1 MSYVINN
8 SRGNIVAVV
17 PDGTINTTA
26 TSVNLVGRGVTPYG
40 LPENENYVFLLENF
54 ASSAAPL
61 APVLGQLWYNSSS
74 DVISSYNTSNAWSAL
89 ASETYVQDQKASPAF
104 TGVPTAPTA
113 DYGTSTTQLATTAFV
128 QGEKLSPTF
137 TGVPIA
143 PTASSTTSTTQI
155 ATTAFVQ
162 NQKISPAFTGT
173 PTAPTANDG
182 TNTTQ
187 LATTAFTTGAVT
199 TLQASTTA
207 TTDSLQALK
216 APIDSPLFTGV
227 PAMVTSPN
235 DGDVS
240 TKIATTAFVRSS
252 APVLSVAS
260 KTGAVTLSVTDI
272 TGAAPTAAPTFTGD
286 VKAPT
291 PVYGDNSV
299 FVATTA
305 FVQGEKVSPA
315 FTGVPT
321 APTANAGTN
330 NTQISTTAYTDIAV
344 SNFNDIVTATYA
356 PLISPALSGTP
367 TSTTFAYGTNGT
379 QIATTAFVQG
389 EKVSPAFTGVPT
401 APTAN
406 TGTSN
411 TQIATTAF
419 VYNITGNLGTMSQQ
433 NANSVAITGG
443 TVTGITPLALVDGG
457 TGASDAATA
466 RVNLGLGNISPSFVP
481 GTIATQDANAV
492 AVTGGTISGI
502 TLTAA
507 SPTFTGVP
515 VAPTAANGT
524 STTQLATTAFVQ
536 SATSTGLAGLGTMA
550 AQNANAV
557 AVTGG
562 TVTGITPLAL
572 VDGGTG
578 AATAVGA
585 RTNLGLQSGATTTV
599 GTMATQNANSVA
611 ITGGTITGVTP
622 IAIAVGG
629 TGASDAANARI
640 NLGLGSGAVASVG
653 TIATQDANAVAIT
666 GGTISGLTA
675 PLAVVDGGTG
685 GNTAAAARAGISAV
699 NTALTITAGAGLT
712 GGGDLTNNRTLAIAS
727 YSNGYGN
734 RTVSINPPTGG
745 NNGDIWYQV

>member
-54 ASSAAPL
+54 ASPTAPL

-74 DVISSYNTSNAWSAL
+74 DVISAYNTANAWSAL

-104 TGVPTAPTA
+104 TGVPTSPTA
-113 DYGTSTTQLATTAFV
+113 DYGTNTTQLATTAFV
-128 QGEKLSPTF
+128 QGEKASPTF
-137 TGVPIA
+137 TGIPVA

-162 NQKISPAFTGT
+162 AQKISPAFTGV
-173 PTAPTANDG
+173 PTAPTASAG

-187 LATTAFTTGAVT
+187 LATTEFTTGAVA
-199 TLQASTTA
+199 TLEASTTA
-207 TTDSLQALK
+207 TTNSLQTLK
-216 APIDSPLFTGV
+216 APIDSPVFTGV
-227 PAMVTSPN
+227 PTAPTPA

-240 TKIATTAFVRSS
+240 LKIATTAFVRSS
-252 APVLSVAS
+252 APVLSVAT
-260 KTGAVTLSVTDI
+260 KTGAVSLVVTDVV
-272 TGAAPTAAPTFTGD
+272 GAAPIVSPAFSGSVTAPT
-286 VKAPT
+286 VA
-291 PVYGDNSV
+291 YGTNTIA
-299 FVATTA
+299 VATTA

-321 APTANAGTN
+321 APTALPATS
-330 NTQISTTAYTDIAV
+330 NTQIATTAYTDTAV
-344 SNFNDIVTATYA
+344 SNFNSIVSATYA

-389 EKVSPAFTGVPT
+389 EKLSPAFTGVPT
-401 APTAN
+401 APTAAN
-406 TGTSN
+406 GTSN

-419 VYNITGNLGTMSQQ
+419 VNNITGTLGTMSQQ
-433 NANSVAITGG
+433 NANAVAITGG
-443 TVTGITPLALVDGG
+443 TVSGLGTPLALVDGG
-457 TGASDAATA
+457 TGS
-466 RVNLGLGNISPSFVP
+466 S
-481 GTIATQDANAV
+481 
-492 AVTGGTISGI
+492 
-502 TLTAA
+502 TAA
-507 SPTFTGVP
+507 
-515 VAPTAANGT
+515 
-524 STTQLATTAFVQ
+524 
-536 SATSTGLAGLGTMA
+536 
-550 AQNANAV
+550 
-557 AVTGG
+557 
-562 TVTGITPLAL
+562 
-572 VDGGTG
+572 
-578 AATAVGA
+578 GA
-585 RTNLGLQSGATTTV
+585 RTNLGLATGATTTV
-599 GTMATQNANSVA
+599 GTIAVQNATSVA
-611 ITGGTITGVTP
+611 ITGGTITG
-622 IAIAVGG
+622 ISDLAVADGG

-640 NLGLGSGAVASVG
+640 NLGLGNINPSFVPG
-653 TIATQDANAVAIT
+653 TIATQNANNVAIT

-685 GNTAAAARAGISAV
+685 GSTEAAARAGIGAV
-699 NTALTITAGAGLT
+699 GTALTITAGAGLT

-734 RTVSINPPTGG
+734 RYVSTAAPTGG

>member
-54 ASSAAPL
+54 ADSSEPL
-61 APVLGQLWYNSSS
+61 APVLGQLWYNSSN
-74 DVISSYNTSNAWSAL
+74 DVISSYNSSNAWSAL
-89 ASETYVQDQKASPAF
+89 ASETYVQAQKASPAF

-113 DYGTSTTQLATTAFV
+113 DYGTNTTQLATTAFV
-128 QGEKLSPTF
+128 QGEKASPTF
-137 TGVPIA
+137 VGIPTA

-162 NQKISPAFTGT
+162 AQKISPAFTGI
-173 PTAPTANDG
+173 PTGPTANAG

-187 LATTAFTTGAVT
+187 LATTEFTTGAVA
-199 TLQASTTA
+199 TLEASTTA
-207 TTDSLQALK
+207 TTDSLQSLK
-216 APIDSPLFTGV
+216 APLDSPVFSGV
-227 PAMVTSPN
+227 PTAPSPT

-240 TKIATTAFVRSS
+240 QKIATTAFVRSS
-252 APVLSVAS
+252 APVLSVAA
-260 KTGAVTLSVTDI
+260 KTGAVTLVVSDVS
-272 TGAAPTAAPTFTGD
+272 GAAPTAAPTFTGD

-389 EKVSPAFTGVPT
+389 EKVSPAFTGAPT

-406 TGTSN
+406 AGTSN

-466 RVNLGLGNISPSFVP
+466 RVNLGLGNISPSFVA
-481 GTIATQDANAV
+481 GTIATQNANAV
-492 AVTGGTISGI
+492 AITGGTISGI

-507 SPTFTGVP
+507 SPTFTGIP

-524 STTQLATTAFVQ
+524 SDTQLATTAFVQ
-536 SATSTGLAGLGTMA
+536 NITLNSVGALGTIA
-550 AQNANAV
+550 TQNASAV
-557 AVTGG
+557 AITGG
-562 TVTGITPLAL
+562 SVTGITPLTL

-578 AATAVGA
+578 AATAAGA
-585 RTNLGLQSGATTTV
+585 RTNLGLASGATTTV
-599 GTMATQNANSVA
+599 GTMAVQNASAVA
-611 ITGGTITGVTP
+611 ITGGTITGITP
-622 IAIAVGG
+622 IAVTAGG

-640 NLGLGSGAVASVG
+640 NLGLGTGATTSVG
-653 TIATQDANAVAIT
+653 TVAIQNANAVTIT
-666 GGTISGLTA
+666 GGTISGLSSPIDVA
-675 PLAVVDGGTG
+675 SGGTG
-685 GNTAAAARAGISAV
+685 GNTAAAARAGIGAV
-699 NTALTITAGAGLT
+699 STAITITAGAGLS

-734 RTVSINPPTGG
+734 RYISTDPPTGG
-745 NNGDIWYQV
+745 NNGDIWYQI

>member
-54 ASSAAPL
+54 ADSSEPL
-61 APVLGQLWYNSSS
+61 APVLGQLWYNSSN
-74 DVISSYNTSNAWSAL
+74 DVISSYNSSNAWSAL
-89 ASETYVQDQKASPAF
+89 ASETYVQAQKASPAF

-113 DYGTSTTQLATTAFV
+113 DYGTNTTQLATTAFV
-128 QGEKLSPTF
+128 QGEKASPTF
-137 TGVPIA
+137 VGIPTA

-162 NQKISPAFTGT
+162 AQKISPAFTGI
-173 PTAPTANDG
+173 PTGPTANAG

-187 LATTAFTTGAVT
+187 LATTEFTTGAVA
-199 TLQASTTA
+199 TLEASTTA
-207 TTDSLQALK
+207 TTDSLQSLK
-216 APIDSPLFTGV
+216 APLDSPVFSGV
-227 PAMVTSPN
+227 PTAPSPT

-240 TKIATTAFVRSS
+240 QKIATTAFVRSS
-252 APVLSVAS
+252 APVLSVAA
-260 KTGAVTLSVTDI
+260 KTGAVTLVVSDVS
-272 TGAAPTAAPTFTGD
+272 GAAPTAAPTFTGD

-305 FVQGEKVSPA
+305 FVQGEKVSPT

-389 EKVSPAFTGVPT
+389 EKVSPAFTGAPT

-406 TGTSN
+406 TGTAN
-411 TQIATTAF
+411 TQIATTQF
-419 VYNITGNLGTMSQQ
+419 VVNITGNLGTMSQQ

-466 RVNLGLGNISPSFVP
+466 RVNLGLGNISPSFVA
-481 GTIATQDANAV
+481 GTIATQNANAV
-492 AVTGGTISGI
+492 AITGGTISGI

-507 SPTFTGVP
+507 SPTFTGIP

-524 STTQLATTAFVQ
+524 SDTQLATTAFVQ
-536 SATSTGLAGLGTMA
+536 NVTLSSVGALGTIA
-550 AQNANAV
+550 TQNASAV
-557 AVTGG
+557 AITGG
-562 TVTGITPLAL
+562 SVTGITPLTL

-578 AATAVGA
+578 AATAAGA
-585 RTNLGLQSGATTTV
+585 RTNLGLASGATTTV
-599 GTMATQNANSVA
+599 GTMAVQNASAVA
-611 ITGGTITGVTP
+611 ITGGTITGITP
-622 IAIAVGG
+622 IAVTAGG

-640 NLGLGSGAVASVG
+640 NLGLGTGATTSVG
-653 TIATQDANAVAIT
+653 TVAIQNANAVAIT
-666 GGTISGLTA
+666 GGTISGLSSPIDVA
-675 PLAVVDGGTG
+675 SGGTG

-699 NTALTITAGAGLT
+699 GTSLTITAGAGLT
-712 GGGDLTNNRTLAIAS
+712 GGGDLTNNRTLAIS
-727 YSNGYGN
+727 TNSNGYGN
-734 RTVSINPPTGG
+734 RTVSTSAPTGG
-745 NNGDIWYQV
+745 SDGDIWYQI